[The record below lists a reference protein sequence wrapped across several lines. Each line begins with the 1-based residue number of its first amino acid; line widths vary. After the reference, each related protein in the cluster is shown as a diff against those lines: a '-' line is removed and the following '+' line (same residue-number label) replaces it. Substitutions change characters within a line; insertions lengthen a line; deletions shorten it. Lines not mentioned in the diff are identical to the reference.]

1 MCKAGVQVDFNWKKY
16 LDLADELAANRTD
29 EAKIRASISRAYY
42 AAFCNA
48 RNYMIEKDL
57 NKFPPEEK
65 EHHKYL
71 VKYFKGEAD
80 ESKTDNL
87 DGTRDRIGRDL
98 NSMRHD
104 RRKADYEN
112 YVCELERLNETASD
126 VIKRS
131 RRVISSI
138 ERGGF

>member
-1 MCKAGVQVDFNWKKY
+1 MCETRIPVEFNWKKY
-16 LDLADELAANRTD
+16 LDLADELATSNTD

-48 RNYMIEKDL
+48 RNYMIEKDH
-57 NKFPPEEK
+57 NKFPPDEK

-71 VKYFKGEAD
+71 VKYFKGELE

-104 RRKADYEN
+104 RKRVDYDN
-112 YVCELERLNETASD
+112 YICELEKLNGRASD
-126 VIKRS
+126 VITRS
-131 RRVISSI
+131 RRVITKI